1 MPVGTGSIVV
11 GGRATVTVAV
21 KVTLWPETE
30 GEGGAARVVVVT
42 AGWTVSVRL
51 VGFSAGSRIRR
62 LPRTIPL

>member
-1 MPVGTGSIVV
+1 MPVGVGSIVV
-11 GGRATVTVAV
+11 GGSATVTAAM

-30 GEGGAARVVVVT
+30 DEGGVERVVVVT

-51 VGFSAGSRIRR
+51 LGFSTGSRIRW